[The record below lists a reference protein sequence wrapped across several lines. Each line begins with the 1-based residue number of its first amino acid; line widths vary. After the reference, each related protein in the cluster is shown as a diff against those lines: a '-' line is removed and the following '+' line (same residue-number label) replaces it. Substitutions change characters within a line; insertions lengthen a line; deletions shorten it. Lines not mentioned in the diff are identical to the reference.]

1 MGVIKTWGVKEW
13 RKGYEA
19 SLREIRYSLYLL
31 RHSPLSIAGFTI
43 ISMFIFVAIFGPL
56 MAPHDPYLPAWKA
69 RLPPSTEHFFGTDGL
84 GRDIFSRVLCGA
96 RISLSVGLIVVA
108 LSIAVGVSIGAF
120 SGFLGGKIDAVLM
133 RIVDVFLGFPSF
145 VLALALAAA
154 LGRGITSA
162 ELALVVGLFPWYARL
177 VRGQTLSL
185 RETEFVEA
193 ARLAGAS
200 SFRIVFAHIVPN
212 CITPIL
218 VQASMDMGFTILL
231 ASGLGFLGIGAQ
243 PPEPEWGLMCATAR
257 RYMMGHWWTV
267 TFPGLAI
274 AITVLGFCLLGDG
287 LRDIMDPRFRRR

>member
-1 MGVIKTWGVKEW
+1 MSAKTLETGEW
-13 RKGYEA
+13 RKSLKA
-19 SLREIRYSLYLL
+19 TLREIRYSLYVL
-31 RHSPLSIAGFTI
+31 RHSPLSIAGAII
-43 ISMFIFVAIFGPL
+43 ISIFVFTAMFGPL
-56 MAPHDPYLPAWKA
+56 IAPYDPYLPAWKA
-69 RLPPSTEHFFGTDGL
+69 RLPPSIEHLFGTDGL
-84 GRDIFSRVLCGA
+84 GRDIFSRVICGA

-108 LSIAVGVSIGAF
+108 LSIAIGVPIGAL
-120 SGFLGGKIDAVLM
+120 SGFLGGKVDAVLM

-154 LGRGITSA
+154 LGRGIVSA
-162 ELALVVGLFPWYARL
+162 ELALVVGLFPRYARL

-185 RETEFVEA
+185 REMEYVEA

-200 SFRIVFAHIVPN
+200 GLGIVFAHIIPN

-218 VQASMDMGFTILL
+218 VQASTDMGFAILL

-257 RYMMGHWWTV
+257 RYMMGYWWTV

-274 AITVLGFCLLGDG
+274 ATTVLGFCLLGDG
-287 LRDIMDPRFRRR
+287 LRDVMDPRFRRR